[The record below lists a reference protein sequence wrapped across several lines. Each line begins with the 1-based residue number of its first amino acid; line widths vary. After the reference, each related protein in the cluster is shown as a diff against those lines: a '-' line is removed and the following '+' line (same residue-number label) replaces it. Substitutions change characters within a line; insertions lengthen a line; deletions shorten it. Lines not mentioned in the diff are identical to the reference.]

1 MPICPLLNKECIQG
15 QCSWWILPWARSEPN
30 KCALPV
36 LKSLLSETLNQ
47 TMFVHQGMGDLC
59 EKFGCARSGH

>member
-15 QCSWWILPWARSEPN
+15 QCSWWISPWTRNEPN

-36 LKSLLSETLNQ
+36 LKGLLSETLNQ
-47 TMFVHQGMGDLC
+47 TMFLHQEMGDLC
-59 EKFGCARSGH
+59 ERFDCGRSDD